1 MKEHAGPRVGLLLV
15 WGVVLFFTVYG
26 AAHAR
31 DEIAS
36 NGLSNWSWLQ
46 QGATSLIKLGD
57 AIGLT
62 PVRDGVEKLR
72 SIVNKPYLVLEQTH
86 KPLAA
91 PTDAGSDA
99 PPGDDLSHR
108 AAPMKR
114 RVLVVGASSI
124 QFAMGV
130 ELERRLPTYE
140 GVKAKRFGQ
149 LATSLSR
156 PDLFDWPAQVD
167 TLSRQFKPDLV
178 IANFGGNCVQNVPTS
193 EYQELEFGTDEWDEL
208 YTERVKEIV
217 AVAQK
222 HGADMVFAGMPN
234 MRDPKF
240 ASKMERVNRVQ
251 RLAAEAAGALWIST
265 WEMTS

>member
-1 MKEHAGPRVGLLLV
+1 MKEHASPRVGLLLV

-36 NGLSNWSWLQ
+36 NGLSSWSWLQ

-57 AIGLT
+57 AIGLA

-72 SIVNKPYLVLEQTH
+72 SIVNKPYLVLEQTTH
-86 KPLAA
+86 NPLAA

-99 PPGDDLSHR
+99 PPGDELSHR

-208 YTERVKEIV
+208 YT
-217 AVAQK
+217 
-222 HGADMVFAGMPN
+222 
-234 MRDPKF
+234 
-240 ASKMERVNRVQ
+240 
-251 RLAAEAAGALWIST
+251 
-265 WEMTS
+265 